1 MPTNT
6 FDREIKIEKE
16 EDKRRLMKVMEED
29 SIEALSSHPYGEKER
44 KRAEKLIKECIER
57 SRRRS

>member
-6 FDREIKIEKE
+6 FDREFKIEKAEDLIKLKKVIE
-16 EDKRRLMKVMEED
+16 EDRTEE
-29 SIEALSSHPYGEKER
+29 LSPHPYGEKER